1 MTVSYTHLSH
11 TAGWVGGLTRL
22 LFIWKGSLFKQI
34 FPDFT
39 LFFSLY
45 AALSLLYR
53 CLLVDYEDHKIQYEL
68 FCVYCDK
75 FSKVIPISFL
85 LGFYV
90 TQVVSRWWAQFMSL
104 PWPDTLARY
113 LAVYLPGTDP
123 VSRNYRR
130 TVCRWVNLGNVL
142 ALRLVSYKVMVRF
155 PTYEHLVESGLAT
168 NKEMIVLKQL
178 NELVQNRHQISWFPN
193 MWAQNLL
200 RKARRENLIAN
211 DWFTHV
217 LIKEVDN
224 MANLNGMLIC
234 YGWIN
239 IPLVYTQVITLAVYA
254 YFLALLFGRQYL
266 LPTQYKV
273 EGDKWIPVAKFAS
286 LSDWHGTLTPGAQNI
301 IGYDND
307 VADFVIPLFTIL
319 EFLFYMGWLKVAET
333 LLNPFGED
341 DDDFDTYY
349 LIDRNLQISYVMSDE
364 AGQNVDPEMDPFNS
378 ERAPELK
385 YTELATTFLDD
396 LSPTMPTDNLNLTE
410 EQTKIAT
417 NVRDSQKNL
426 TQQIGSKLNLA
437 GHYLSSP
444 VSELNTNGKLGRHRR
459 SIDGSYATLIPGEG
473 VDGRPFNMATHIIGL
488 EEGTVGVKSRRHS
501 KMGPVSGISI
511 IPEGE
516 EPNSVVKKEFLADKS
531 PLTSRNES
539 MLFAVPKVC
548 GQQEGDKNG
557 EPTPPRYRSVS
568 ESVSENLRERDVAPR
583 IMMIEEGDDKE
594 DDGDGN
600 DQDMDVF
607 DALGLR

>member
-1 MTVSYTHLSH
+1 MTISYTHLSH

-34 FPDFT
+34 LPDFC
-39 LFFSLY
+39 LFFGLY
-45 AALSLLYR
+45 TGLSILYR
-53 CLLVDYEDHKIQYEL
+53 VVLIDNEYHKVRYEL

-75 FSKVIPISFL
+75 FSKGIPITFL

-113 LAVYLPGTDP
+113 LAVYIPGTDP

-142 ALRLVSYKVMVRF
+142 AMRLVSYKVMVRF
-155 PTYEHLVESGLAT
+155 PTLEHLVESGLAT

-178 NELVQNRHQISWFPN
+178 SELIENRHQISWFPN
-193 MWAQNLL
+193 MWAQGLL

-224 MANLNGMLIC
+224 MANMNGMLIC

-239 IPLVYTQVITLAVYA
+239 IPLVYTQVVTLAVYA

-273 EGDKWIPVAKFAS
+273 IDDKWTPVAS
-286 LSDWHGTLTPGAQNI
+286 YPTVVNWPGTLTPGAQNI

-364 AGQNVDPEMDPFNS
+364 AGQNVDPEMDPFNT
-378 ERAPELK
+378 ERAPDLK
-385 YTELATTFLDD
+385 YTNLAVTIMDD
-396 LSPTMPTDNLNLTE
+396 HRPHLPTDDVKFSE
-410 EQTKIAT
+410 EAMKIAT
-417 NVRDSQKNL
+417 NVKGSQTL
-426 TQQIGSKLNLA
+426 TEKLGSKLNLA
-437 GHYLSSP
+437 GNYLSSP
-444 VSELNTNGKLGRHRR
+444 VNELSTNGNGNLPRV
-459 SIDGSYATLIPGEG
+459 Y
-473 VDGRPFNMATHIIGL
+473 NMAAHLI
-488 EEGTVGVKSRRHS
+488 EEGTPRTPKTKSRRQS
-501 KMGPVSGISI
+501 KLGMGSVIQM
-511 IPEGE
+511 IPEDE
-516 EPNSVVKKEFLADKS
+516 EETKQDFKPQQS

-539 MLFAVPKVC
+539 MLFAIPK
-548 GQQEGDKNG
+548 
-557 EPTPPRYRSVS
+557 TPPAD
-568 ESVSENLRERDVAPR
+568 DVAPR
-583 IMMIEEGDDKE
+583 IMILEEGE
-594 DDGDGN
+594 DGEDGMGNGRDGGEG
-600 DQDMDVF
+600 DHDLDVF
-607 DALGLR
+607 DALGMR